1 MNCAAPSSD
10 GPAADADGGLALV
23 GNTMDRPLLVS
34 SLISYAARSHAST
47 EVVAV
52 DSAGLTTRSTW
63 KEVAERARLV
73 SGALTADGV
82 VRGDRVATIAWNDH
96 RHLEAYYGIT
106 GMGAVLHTVNPR
118 LHDDQLAFI
127 LNDAADGVVLVDR
140 SFVELA
146 VRLAPRVP
154 SVRRW
159 VVLGTL
165 DAPAGLPGEIAY
177 EDWIA
182 GAPGPAAW
190 PEFDERAAATLCYTS
205 GTTGNPKGVLQSH
218 RSIVLQTWAC
228 CTGDGHDIH
237 SGHAVLGSVPMFHVN
252 GWALPFA
259 TAMSGAKLVL
269 PGPDLSP
276 GALVDLIETEEITFS
291 AGVPT
296 IWLGIVQ
303 FLQATG
309 RTVPS
314 LTKVAVGGSAAPRVL
329 IDTLEDD
336 YGVTVSHVWGMTE
349 MTQGTSGRFVHR
361 VERSSRDAQRSRQAK
376 AGRELYG
383 IELRVVDD
391 EGAELPRDGHSV
403 GEIQARGP
411 WMCGAYYRGALADA
425 DAFADSF
432 VDRTDGGWLR
442 TGDVGALD
450 AEGYLTL
457 TDRSK
462 DVIKSGGEWISSIEL
477 ENAALAAPGVA
488 AAAVIGLPHERWGE
502 RPLLIVEL
510 PDGATLDADAVL
522 EAIRPRVASWWLPD
536 DIVVADEIP
545 LTGTGKID
553 KKLLRTRFAD
563 HAWPQR

>member
-1 MNCAAPSSD
+1 MTAEPVE
-10 GPAADADGGLALV
+10 PMLP

-34 SLISYAARSHAST
+34 SLISYAARSHAGT
-47 EVVAV
+47 DVVSV
-52 DSAGLTTRSTW
+52 DSAGVTTRSSW
-63 KEVAERARLV
+63 GKAAERARLV
-73 SGALTADGV
+73 SGALVADGITP
-82 VRGDRVATIAWNDH
+82 GDRVATIACNDH

-106 GMGAVLHTVNPR
+106 GIGAVLHTVNPR

-127 LNDAADGVVLVDR
+127 LNDAADSVVLVDQ
-140 SFVELA
+140 SFVDIA
-146 VRLAPRVP
+146 ARLAPLMP
-154 SVRRW
+154 TVRRW
-159 VVLGTL
+159 VVLGRL

-182 GAPGPAAW
+182 AAPGPAAW
-190 PEFDERAAATLCYTS
+190 PDFDERAAATLCYTS

-218 RSIVLQTWAC
+218 RSIVLQTWAT
-228 CTGDGHDIH
+228 CTGDGHDVH
-237 SGHAVLGSVPMFHVN
+237 SGHAVLGTVPMFHVN

-276 GALVDLIETEEITFS
+276 EAIVNLIEAEDITFS

-296 IWLGIVQ
+296 IWLGVVQ
-303 FLQATG
+303 YLQDTG
-309 RTVPS
+309 RDVPS
-314 LTKVAVGGSAAPRVL
+314 LQKVAVGGSAAPRVL

-349 MTQGTSGRFVHR
+349 MTQGTSGRFTHR
-361 VERSSRDAQRSRQAK
+361 VDRASRDAQRDRQAK

-383 IELRVVDD
+383 IELRVVDAD
-391 EGAELPRDGHSV
+391 GNVLPHDGRSV

-411 WMCGAYYRGALADA
+411 WMCGAYYLGELADP

-432 VDRTDGGWLR
+432 VDGTDGGWLR

-477 ENAALAAPGVA
+477 ENAALVAPGVA

-510 PDGATLDADAVL
+510 AAGAALDASAVL
-522 EAIRPRVASWWLPD
+522 DAIRPRVASWWLPD
-536 DIVVADEIP
+536 DIVVAGEIP

-553 KKLLRTRFAD
+553 KKLLRTRYAG
-563 HAWPQR
+563 HAWSGT

>member
-1 MNCAAPSSD
+1 MPPD
-10 GPAADADGGLALV
+10 VGPMLA

-34 SLISYAARSHAST
+34 TLLSYAARSHAAT

-52 DSAGLTTRSTW
+52 DSAGVTTRSTW
-63 KEVAERARLV
+63 RDVGERARLV
-73 SGALTADGV
+73 SAALISD
-82 VRGDRVATIAWNDH
+82 RIEPGDRVATIAWNDH

-106 GMGAVLHTVNPR
+106 GIGAVLHTVNPR
-118 LHDDQLAFI
+118 LHDDQLTFI
-127 LNDAADGVVLVDR
+127 LNDAADSVVLVDA
-140 SFVELA
+140 SFVDIA
-146 VRLAPRVP
+146 ARLAQRTPAI
-154 SVRRW
+154 RRW
-159 VVLGTL
+159 VVLGRL

-182 GAPGPAAW
+182 GTPGPAPW
-190 PEFDERAAATLCYTS
+190 PEFSERCAATLCYTS

-237 SGHAVLGSVPMFHVN
+237 SGQAVLGAVPMFHVN

-276 GALVDLIETEEITFS
+276 EALVNLIEAEDITFS

-296 IWLGIVQ
+296 IWLGVVSY
-303 FLQATG
+303 LQSSG

-314 LTKVAVGGSAAPRVL
+314 LQKVAVGGSAAPRVL

-349 MTQGTSGRFVHR
+349 MTQGTSGRFTHR
-361 VERSSRDAQRSRQAK
+361 VERTSRDAQRARQAK

-391 EGAELPRDGHSV
+391 AGAELPRDGRSV

-411 WMCGAYYRGALADA
+411 WMCGAYYSGALADA
-425 DAFADSF
+425 DAFADSH
-432 VDRTDGGWLR
+432 VGEAGGGWLR

-477 ENAALAAPGVA
+477 ENAALEAPDVA

-502 RPLLIVEL
+502 RPLLIIEL
-510 PDGATLDADAVL
+510 AAGAALDAQAVRDA
-522 EAIRPRVASWWLPD
+522 ISPRVASWWLPD
-536 DIVVADEIP
+536 DIVVADAIP

-553 KKLLRTRFAD
+553 KKLLRARFAD
-563 HAWPQR
+563 HAWSST

>member
-1 MNCAAPSSD
+1 MTA
-10 GPAADADGGLALV
+10 GPTEPTLL

-47 EVVAV
+47 DVVSV
-52 DSAGLTTRSTW
+52 DSAGATTRSTW
-63 KEVAERARLV
+63 REVAERARLV
-73 SGALTADGV
+73 SGALIADGIGT
-82 VRGDRVATIAWNDH
+82 GDRVATIACNDH

-106 GMGAVLHTVNPR
+106 GIGAVLHTVNPR

-127 LNDAADGVVLVDR
+127 LNDAADSTVLVDQ
-140 SFVELA
+140 SFVEIA
-146 VRLAPRVP
+146 ARLAPRTP
-154 SVRRW
+154 TVRRW
-159 VVLGTL
+159 VVLGRL

-182 GAPGPAAW
+182 AAPGPAAW
-190 PEFDERAAATLCYTS
+190 PDFDERAAATLCYTS

-218 RSIVLQTWAC
+218 RSIVLQTWAT
-228 CTGDGHDIH
+228 CTGDGHDVH
-237 SGHAVLGSVPMFHVN
+237 SGHAVLGTVPMFHVN

-276 GALVDLIETEEITFS
+276 EALVNLIEAEDITFS

-296 IWLGIVQ
+296 IWLGVVQ
-303 FLQATG
+303 YLQDTG
-309 RTVPS
+309 RSVPS
-314 LTKVAVGGSAAPRVL
+314 LQKVAVGGSAAPRVL

-349 MTQGTSGRFVHR
+349 MTQGTSGRFTHR
-361 VERSSRDAQRSRQAK
+361 VERSDRDAQRDRQAK

-383 IELRVVDD
+383 IELRVVD
-391 EGAELPRDGHSV
+391 ADGNVVPHDGRSV

-411 WMCGAYYRGALADA
+411 WMCGAYYLGELADPG
-425 DAFADSF
+425 AFADSHLPPS
-432 VDRTDGGWLR
+432 DGGWLR

-477 ENAALAAPGVA
+477 ENAALVAPGVA
-488 AAAVIGLPHERWGE
+488 AAAVIGLPHQRWGE

-510 PDGATLDADAVL
+510 AAGATLDAGAVL
-522 EAIRPRVASWWLPD
+522 DAIRPRVASWWLPD

-553 KKLLRTRFAD
+553 KKLLRTRYAD
-563 HAWPQR
+563 HAWSGT

>member
-1 MNCAAPSSD
+1 MMT
-10 GPAADADGGLALV
+10 GLSEPTMI
-23 GNTMDRPLLVS
+23 GDTMDRPLLVS
-34 SLISYAARSHAST
+34 TLISSASRSHADT
-47 EVVAV
+47 DVVAV
-52 DSAGLTTRSTW
+52 DSAGITTRSTW
-63 KEVAERARLV
+63 GEVGERARRMSAALV
-73 SGALTADGV
+73 ADGIHP
-82 VRGDRVATIAWNDH
+82 GDRVATIAWNDH
-96 RHLEAYYGIT
+96 RHLEAYYGIC
-106 GMGAVLHTVNPR
+106 GIGAVLHTVNPR
-118 LHDDQLAFI
+118 LHDDQLAYI
-127 LNDAADGVVLVDR
+127 LNDAADSVVLVDP
-140 SFVELA
+140 SFAEIA
-146 VRLAPRVP
+146 ARLAPRAP

-159 VVLGTL
+159 VVLGHL
-165 DAPAGLPGEIAY
+165 HSPASLPGEIGY
-177 EDWIA
+177 EDWL
-182 GAPGPAAW
+182 GAVPGPATW

-237 SGHAVLGSVPMFHVN
+237 SGHAVLGAVPMFHVN

-276 GALVDLIETEEITFS
+276 EALVNLIEAEDITFS

-296 IWLGIVQ
+296 IWLGVVQ
-303 FLQATG
+303 YLQATG

-314 LTKVAVGGSAAPRVL
+314 LEKVAVGGSAAPRVL
-329 IDTLEDD
+329 IDMLEDD

-349 MTQGTSGRFVHR
+349 MTQGTSGRFTHR
-361 VERSSRDAQRSRQAK
+361 VERLDRDAQRARQAK

-391 EGAELPRDGHSV
+391 QGTVLARDGRSV

-411 WMCGAYYRGALADA
+411 WMSGSYYRGALADA
-425 DAFADSF
+425 ETFADSHLGEAE
-432 VDRTDGGWLR
+432 GGWLR

-450 AEGYLTL
+450 SEGYLTL

-477 ENAALAAPGVA
+477 ENAALGAPGVA

-502 RPLLIVEL
+502 RPLLIIEL
-510 PDGATLDADAVL
+510 CEGATLDHAAVL
-522 EAIRPRVASWWLPD
+522 DAIGPRVASWWLPD
-536 DIVVADEIP
+536 DIVVIDAIP

-553 KKLLRTRFAD
+553 KKTLRTYYSE
-563 HAWPQR
+563 HVWPQR

>member
-1 MNCAAPSSD
+1 MSSD
-10 GPAADADGGLALV
+10 VGPFLV

-34 SLISYAARSHAST
+34 TLLSYAARSHAST
-47 EVVAV
+47 DVVAV
-52 DSAGLTTRSTW
+52 DSAGVTTRSTW
-63 KEVAERARLV
+63 REVGERARAV
-73 SGALTADGV
+73 SGALVADGITP
-82 VRGDRVATIAWNDH
+82 GDRVATIACNDH

-106 GMGAVLHTVNPR
+106 GIGAVLHTVNPR

-127 LNDAADGVVLVDR
+127 LNDAADSAVLVDA
-140 SFVELA
+140 SFVDIA
-146 VRLAPRVP
+146 ARLAPRTP
-154 SVRRW
+154 TVRRW
-159 VVLGTL
+159 VVLGRL
-165 DAPAGLPGEIAY
+165 HAPAGLPGEIAY

-182 GAPGPAAW
+182 GAPGPAPW
-190 PEFDERAAATLCYTS
+190 PEFSERSAATLCYTS

-237 SGHAVLGSVPMFHVN
+237 SGQSVLGAVPMFHVN

-276 GALVDLIETEEITFS
+276 EALVNLIEAEDVTFS

-309 RTVPS
+309 RTVPT
-314 LTKVAVGGSAAPRVL
+314 LRKVAVGGSAAPRVL

-349 MTQGTSGRFVHR
+349 MTQGTSGRFTHR
-361 VERSSRDAQRSRQAK
+361 VERTSRDAKRARQAK

-391 EGAELPRDGHSV
+391 EGAELPRDGLSV

-411 WMCGAYYRGALADA
+411 WMCGAYYHGTLADG
-425 DAFADSF
+425 DAFAESF
-432 VDRTDGGWLR
+432 VGGADGGWLR

-477 ENAALAAPGVA
+477 ENAALEAPGVA

-502 RPLLIVEL
+502 RPLLIIEL
-510 PDGATLDADAVL
+510 ATGAALDAGVVR
-522 EAIRPRVASWWLPD
+522 ETIRPRVASWWLPD
-536 DIVVADEIP
+536 EVVVADEIP

-553 KKLLRTRFAD
+553 KKLLRARFAD
-563 HAWPQR
+563 HAWSST

>member
-1 MNCAAPSSD
+1 M
-10 GPAADADGGLALV
+10 LA
-23 GNTMDRPLLVS
+23 GNTMDRPLLVP
-34 SLISYAARSHAST
+34 SLISYAARSHAGT

-52 DSAGLTTRSTW
+52 DSAGVTTRSTW
-63 KEVAERARLV
+63 REVGERAHLV
-73 SGALTADGV
+73 SAALVYDGV
-82 VRGDRVATIAWNDH
+82 GPGDRVATIAWNDH

-106 GMGAVLHTVNPR
+106 GIGAVLHTVNPR

-127 LNDAADGVVLVDR
+127 LNDAADSVVLVDA
-140 SFVELA
+140 SFVDIA
-146 VRLAPRVP
+146 SRLAPRTP
-154 SVRRW
+154 TVRRW
-159 VVLGTL
+159 VILGRL
-165 DAPAGLPGEIAY
+165 DTPAGLPGEIAY

-182 GAPGPAAW
+182 DVPGPAGW
-190 PEFDERAAATLCYTS
+190 PEFSERSAATLCYTS

-237 SGHAVLGSVPMFHVN
+237 SGQAVLGAVPMFHVN

-276 GALVDLIETEEITFS
+276 EALVSLIEAEDVTFS

-314 LTKVAVGGSAAPRVL
+314 LQKVAVGGSAAPRVL

-349 MTQGTSGRFVHR
+349 MTQGTSGRFTHR
-361 VERSSRDAQRSRQAK
+361 VERASRDAQRVRQAK

-391 EGAELPRDGHSV
+391 AGAELPRDGRSV

-411 WMCGAYYRGALADA
+411 WMCGAYYGGALADA
-425 DAFADSF
+425 DAFADSHLGEA
-432 VDRTDGGWLR
+432 DGGWLR

-477 ENAALAAPGVA
+477 ENAALEAPGVA

-502 RPLLIVEL
+502 RPLLIIEL
-510 PDGATLDADAVL
+510 AAGATLDADAVL

-536 DIVVADEIP
+536 DIVVAEEIP

-553 KKLLRTRFAD
+553 KKMLRARFAD
-563 HAWPQR
+563 HAWSSR

>member
-1 MNCAAPSSD
+1 
-10 GPAADADGGLALV
+10 
-23 GNTMDRPLLVS
+23 
-34 SLISYAARSHAST
+34 
-47 EVVAV
+47 
-52 DSAGLTTRSTW
+52 
-63 KEVAERARLV
+63 
-73 SGALTADGV
+73 
-82 VRGDRVATIAWNDH
+82 
-96 RHLEAYYGIT
+96 
-106 GMGAVLHTVNPR
+106 
-118 LHDDQLAFI
+118 
-127 LNDAADGVVLVDR
+127 VLVDA
-140 SFVELA
+140 SFVDIA
-146 VRLAPRVP
+146 SRLAPRTP
-154 SVRRW
+154 TVRRW
-159 VVLGTL
+159 VILGRL
-165 DAPAGLPGEIAY
+165 DAPAGLPDEIAY

-182 GAPGPAAW
+182 DVPGPAGW
-190 PEFDERAAATLCYTS
+190 PEFSERSAATLCYTS

-237 SGHAVLGSVPMFHVN
+237 SGQAVLGAVPMFHVN

-276 GALVDLIETEEITFS
+276 EALVSLIEAEDVTFS

-314 LTKVAVGGSAAPRVL
+314 LQKVAVGGSAAPRVL

-349 MTQGTSGRFVHR
+349 MTQGTSGRFTHR
-361 VERSSRDAQRSRQAK
+361 VERASRDAQRVRQAK

-391 EGAELPRDGHSV
+391 AGAELPRDGRSV

-411 WMCGAYYRGALADA
+411 WMCGAYYGGALADA
-425 DAFADSF
+425 DAFADSHLGEA
-432 VDRTDGGWLR
+432 DGGWLR

-477 ENAALAAPGVA
+477 ENAALEAPGVA

-502 RPLLIVEL
+502 RPLLIIEL
-510 PDGATLDADAVL
+510 AAGAALDAQAVRDA
-522 EAIRPRVASWWLPD
+522 ISPRVASWWMPD
-536 DIVVADEIP
+536 DIVVAEQIP

-553 KKLLRTRFAD
+553 KKLLRARFAD
-563 HAWPQR
+563 HAWSSR

>member
-1 MNCAAPSSD
+1 MTAGGD
-10 GPAADADGGLALV
+10 GMSLL

-34 SLISYAARSHAST
+34 TLISYAARSHAGT
-47 EVVAV
+47 DVVAT
-52 DSAGLTTRSTW
+52 DSAGVTTRSTW
-63 KEVAERARLV
+63 GEVGERARLV
-73 SGALTADGV
+73 SGALAADGIGP
-82 VRGDRVATIAWNDH
+82 GDRVATIACNDH

-106 GMGAVLHTVNPR
+106 GIGAVLHTVNPR
-118 LHDDQLAFI
+118 LHDDQLAYI
-127 LNDAADGVVLVDR
+127 LNDAVDSIVLVDQ
-140 SFVELA
+140 SFIDIA
-146 VRLAPRVP
+146 ARLAPRTP
-154 SVRRW
+154 TVRRW
-159 VVLGTL
+159 VVLGRL

-177 EDWIA
+177 EDWIGGTA
-182 GAPGPAAW
+182 GPAAW
-190 PEFDERAAATLCYTS
+190 PEFDERSAATLCYTS

-237 SGHAVLGSVPMFHVN
+237 SGHAVLGAVPMFHVN

-276 GALVDLIETEEITFS
+276 EALVDLIETEDVTFS

-296 IWLGIVQ
+296 VWLGVVQ
-303 FLQATG
+303 YLQASG

-314 LTKVAVGGSAAPRVL
+314 LEKVAVGGAAAPRVL
-329 IDTLEDD
+329 TDTLEDD

-349 MTQGTSGRFVHR
+349 MTQGTSGRFTHR
-361 VERSSRDAQRSRQAK
+361 VERLDRDSQRARQAK

-383 IELRVVDD
+383 IELRVVD
-391 EGAELPRDGHSV
+391 EQGNVLAHDGHSV

-411 WMCGAYYRGALADA
+411 WMCGAYYLGELAEPG
-425 DAFADSF
+425 AFADSHLP
-432 VDRTDGGWLR
+432 RSDGGWLR

-450 AEGYLTL
+450 SEGYLTL

-477 ENAALAAPGVA
+477 ENAALGAPGVA

-510 PDGATLDADAVL
+510 ADGAMLDNDAVL
-522 EAIRPRVASWWLPD
+522 DAIRPRVASWWLPD
-536 DIVVADEIP
+536 DIVVADAIP

-553 KKLLRTRFAD
+553 KKALRTSYAG